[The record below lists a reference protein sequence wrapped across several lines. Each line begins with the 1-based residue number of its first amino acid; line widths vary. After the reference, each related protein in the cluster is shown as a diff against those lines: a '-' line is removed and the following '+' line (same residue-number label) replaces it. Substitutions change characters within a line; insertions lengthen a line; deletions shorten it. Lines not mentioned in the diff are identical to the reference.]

1 MSSQISNSK
10 IRSLSSEMSNLA
22 EKIAKLREFG
32 LGEKSDSELHH
43 LLRRA
48 GFNLDGAINQFF
60 EEEKV
65 YLKKSKLKIL
75 LLCFYVKAVLIESD

>member
-1 MSSQISNSK
+1 MRFVTRNRVCHPKFQIQK
-10 IRSLSSEMSNLA
+10 FGHHHRAEMSNLA

-60 EEEKV
+60 EDEKEV
-65 YLKKSKLKIL
+65 
-75 LLCFYVKAVLIESD
+75 FFF